1 MTRTAD
7 HERTTLDRRLP
18 DDEARRVA
26 GLLRGRPGSVAYVTT
41 ERVTESGLLGLRK
54 RETERAREQFGYWPM
69 VSVAVTER
77 WTVPGP
83 GGRGGPNGCENSLV
97 VALREAR
104 RPGPTAARLPVL
116 ARPEQPVGEVI
127 IGVPLASPSL
137 GGR

>member
-7 HERTTLDRRLP
+7 HERTTLDRRLR
-18 DDEARRVA
+18 DDGARRVA

-54 RETERAREQFGYWPM
+54 RETERAREQFRYWPM
-69 VSVAVTER
+69 VTVAVGGLDGT
-77 WTVPGP
+77 GP
-83 GGRGGPNGCENSLV
+83 GTPGRPNGCENSLV